1 MRSLACDVTGIVSH
15 ACFLPTWVLHVMLML
30 LWTVLLVLLAVVQVA
45 LLRLLNK
52 QAGTEEGLG
61 VAELQVSGGNINF
74 QRLGKILRDTEVMP
88 SWWPEGDI
96 INLFRNGDG
105 AVPGNYSVIT
115 LLQKVLTT

>member
-1 MRSLACDVTGIVSH
+1 
-15 ACFLPTWVLHVMLML
+15 MLML
-30 LWTVLLVLLAVVQVA
+30 LWTVLLVLLAVVQVV